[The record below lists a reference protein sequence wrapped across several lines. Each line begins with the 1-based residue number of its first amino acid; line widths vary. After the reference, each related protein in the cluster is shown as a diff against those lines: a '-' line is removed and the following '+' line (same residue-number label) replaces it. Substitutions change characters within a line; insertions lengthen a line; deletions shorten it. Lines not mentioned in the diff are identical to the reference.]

1 MPLNPFFLQGSQGE
15 QRLIQDLINE
25 QVQIYGIEVTYI
37 PRKFVNK
44 QSIIEEIQSSR
55 FEDNFLLEAYVNTYE
70 GYSGAGDVM
79 TKFGVSLRDELTV
92 TISKER
98 FEDFI
103 APFLDDLDFELGS
116 RPREG
121 DLIYFPLGQRLFE
134 VKFVEHEKPFYQLQK
149 NYVYE
154 LQCELFEYE
163 DEIIDT
169 SIDEIDTQVQD
180 EGFITTL
187 ELVGSGTTA
196 LASAVIAPSITP
208 TGYIRSLTVLNDG
221 TGYSSTPTVFISTSR
236 HVQGVNA
243 SAVAIT
249 TSVDGVHS
257 IKELLL
263 TNAGAGYTQAPNI
276 HIVGGGGSGAIATC
290 TIEKTEKGVIQFAVT
305 GDGAGYVTPPTV
317 TIAGPTGSGTT
328 AIGVPVVDVS
338 NGQLQ
343 SIRIKDPG
351 QGYTSSPTVTIGPP
365 DIITG
370 RGNFLLN
377 DIVTGQTSGTQARV
391 KEWDSDTKILKV
403 SNVGIGTTTKGFLPG
418 EEVHSTTVIYVPSP
432 TVSAQNAPIG
442 VNSTRFVGVETSGIV
457 IGQDISPVDGVISV
471 GTTVLAL
478 EPPVAPALFG
488 NILMSRASLNT
499 SESVTINVST
509 GSTQLV
515 VYNVKA
521 HDTRDIYDSY
531 SDNDEFETEADAII
545 DFAESNPFGTF

>member
-1 MPLNPFFLQGSQGE
+1 MALNPFFLQGSQSE
-15 QRLIQDLINE
+15 QRLVQSLINE
-25 QVQIYGIEVTYI
+25 HLQIYGVEVAYL
-37 PRKFVNK
+37 PRRIVKKDNIFTELESSAFV
-44 QSIIEEIQSSR
+44 
-55 FEDNFLLEAYVNTYE
+55 DNFSIEAYVNTYE
-70 GYSGAGDVM
+70 GYGGAGDVM
-79 TKFGVSLRDELTV
+79 TKFGMSLKDEVIL

-103 APFLDDLDFELGS
+103 APFLDASDFELGS

-208 TGYIRSLTVLNDG
+208 TGYIRSLTILNDG
-221 TGYSSTPTVFISTSR
+221 NGYTSTPTVFISTSR

-249 TSVDGVHS
+249 TSVGGVQS
-257 IKELLL
+257 VKELLL
-263 TNAGAGYTQAPNI
+263 TNAGAGYTQPPNI
-276 HIVGGGGSGAIATC
+276 NIVGGGGSGAIATC
-290 TIEKTEKGVIQFAVT
+290 TIEKTQKGVIQFAVT

-317 TIAGPTGSGTT
+317 TIAGPGSGTT
-328 AIGVPVVDVS
+328 AIGVPVIDVS
-338 NGQLQ
+338 NGELQ

-351 QGYTSSPTVTIGPP
+351 QGYTSAPTVTIGPP

-370 RGNFLLN
+370 RGNFELN
-377 DIVTGQTSGTQARV
+377 DIITGQTSGTQARV
-391 KEWDSDTKILKV
+391 KEWDSDTKVLKV
-403 SNVGIGTTTKGFLPG
+403 SNVGIGTTTLGFLPG
-418 EEVHSTTVIYVPSP
+418 EEIRSTTIIFVGTKFQSG
-432 TVSAQNAPIG
+432 TCG
-442 VNSTRFVGVETSGIV
+442 VNSTRIVGVDTSGIAV
-457 IGQDISPVDGVISV
+457 GAAMSAIDGVISV

-478 EPPVAPALFG
+478 EPPIPPDING
-488 NILMSRASLNT
+488 NILMSRPSLNT
-499 SESVTINVST
+499 SAGIGTQLITVGT
-509 GSTQLV
+509 GTTQLV
-515 VYNVKA
+515 IYNVKA